1 MLSYLN
7 DLKCSKCGKHFN
19 ADKLQTVCDRCGMP
33 LVAEYDLDAA
43 GKAVDKDS
51 LKIREPSMWRYWE
64 IMPVKDKKN
73 IVSLGE
79 GYTPLLEASN
89 LGKKLG
95 LRNLWIKDESQI
107 PTGTFKSR
115 GLSAAVSKAK
125 ELGVRR
131 IAIPSAGNAGGSLAV
146 YGARTGMEVYI
157 FMPED
162 APLVNKVESW
172 ITGAKVYLVKGLISD
187 AGKIVSEGEQQLS
200 WFNVSTLREPYR
212 IEGKKTMGLEIAE
225 QMDWVLPDVIIYPTG
240 GGTGII
246 GMWKAFG
253 EMEKLGWIKGPRP
266 RMISVQ
272 STGCAP
278 IVKAFNEG
286 KEDSEMWRNASTIAS
301 GLRVPKAL
309 GDFLILRA
317 IRESHGT
324 AIAVEDTE
332 ILEDVKLM
340 AKEEGVFAC
349 PEGAAT
355 LSALRHLM
363 EKGFIDK
370 NEKVVLFNTGSG
382 LKYTELFTV
391 NLPVL
396 DPAKKIDFSQ
406 L

>member
-1 MLSYLN
+1 
-7 DLKCSKCGKHFN
+7 
-19 ADKLQTVCDRCGMP
+19 
-33 LVAEYDLDAA
+33 
-43 GKAVDKDS
+43 
-51 LKIREPSMWRYWE
+51 
-64 IMPVKDKKN
+64 
-73 IVSLGE
+73 
-79 GYTPLLEASN
+79 
-89 LGKKLG
+89 
-95 LRNLWIKDESQI
+95 
-107 PTGTFKSR
+107 
-115 GLSAAVSKAK
+115 
-125 ELGVRR
+125 
-131 IAIPSAGNAGGSLAV
+131 
-146 YGARTGMEVYI
+146 
-157 FMPED
+157 
-162 APLVNKVESW
+162 
-172 ITGAKVYLVKGLISD
+172 
-187 AGKIVSEGEQQLS
+187 
-200 WFNVSTLREPYR
+200 
-212 IEGKKTMGLEIAE
+212 MGLEIAE

-286 KEDSEMWRNASTIAS
+286 KEDSEMWKNASTIAS

-309 GDFLILRA
+309 GDYLILRA

-396 DPAKKIDFSQ
+396 DPAKKIDFGQ